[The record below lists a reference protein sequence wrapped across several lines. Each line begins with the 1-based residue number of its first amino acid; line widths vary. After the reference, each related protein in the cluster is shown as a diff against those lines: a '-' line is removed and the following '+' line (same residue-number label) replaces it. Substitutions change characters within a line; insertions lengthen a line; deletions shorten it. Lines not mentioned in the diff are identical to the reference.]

1 MVCPKSADRM
11 RTSLSSRGYRV
22 TRAYCVTVVHRTAPG
37 LVSNQCGKSV
47 PPPAK
52 LMRSGVLARMMTD
65 PPRLLVERSGTK
77 VRVAL
82 MVLCVVVYC
91 QCNRL
96 WGPRTSAC
104 ATSARATI
112 TRATIIGREKADGD
126 NRRWNNES
134 RIRSNLRGARGGRP
148 LVGRYRVHAGSDGLW
163 RNSRAGDCRRA
174 LSRLACC
181 R

>member
-1 MVCPKSADRM
+1 M

-82 MVLCVVVYC
+82 MVLCVGVYC

-96 WGPRTSAC
+96 WGPRTSMKVRH
-104 ATSARATI
+104 SDKGQKVVEEI
-112 TRATIIGREKADGD
+112 TV
-126 NRRWNNES
+126 ES
-134 RIRSNLRGARGGRP
+134 IRIT
-148 LVGRYRVHAGSDGLW
+148 VGKRT
-163 RNSRAGDCRRA
+163 
-174 LSRLACC
+174 
-181 R
+181 